1 MARRLTWSERA
12 RADLREIVEYIA
24 ADAPGNAGAVAHRM
38 LHRVRSLSDQP
49 GQGRH
54 VPEHEG
60 TDELREVIVQS
71 WRIIYRVTEAEVV
84 IVAVVHSARLLRNVS
99 PL

>member
-1 MARRLTWSERA
+1 MARSLRWSDRA
-12 RADLREIVEYIA
+12 LDELDAVLAHIA
-24 ADAPGNAGAVAHRM
+24 TDAPRNAAAVHDRM
-38 LHRVRSLSDQP
+38 VARLASLADQP

-54 VPEHEG
+54 VPEYQG
-60 TDELREVIVQS
+60 DLSLREVIVQS

-84 IVAVVHSARLLRNVS
+84 IVAVVHSARLLRNVP